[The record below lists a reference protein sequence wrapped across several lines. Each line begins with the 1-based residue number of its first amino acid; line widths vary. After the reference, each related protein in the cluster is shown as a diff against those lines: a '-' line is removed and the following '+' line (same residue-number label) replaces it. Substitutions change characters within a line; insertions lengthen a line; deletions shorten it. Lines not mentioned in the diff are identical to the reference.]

1 MAAYRLT
8 LAVAVIVLATPA
20 AAIENTSAYTKLDL
34 AECRQEPPNPDDPLQ
49 SGVWWCEG
57 YDGMKVLVLEGD
69 LRFFVSYGDDAAKEP
84 AASQTLPSF
93 NNIGGTLEWRLERGE
108 DGEWHAFATILRF
121 LTDSDGVKGETL
133 VVTKI
138 GGAGQVCHVGMLDA
152 KANPNANELAR
163 GVADDVA
170 PEFVCGAERAHDY
183 GLGPEGEGG
192 D

>member
-69 LRFFVSYGDDAAKEP
+69 LRFFVSYGDAAAKEP

-138 GGAGQVCHVGMLDA
+138 GGAGQVCHVGMVDA

-170 PEFVCGAERAHDY
+170 PEFVCGSERALDY